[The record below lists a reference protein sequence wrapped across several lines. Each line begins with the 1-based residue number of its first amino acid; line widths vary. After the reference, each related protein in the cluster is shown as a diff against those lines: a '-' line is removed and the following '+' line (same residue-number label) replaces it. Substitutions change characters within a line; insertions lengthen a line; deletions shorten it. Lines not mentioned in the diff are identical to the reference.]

1 MTLKNAGLN
10 MNKNVWKSLERG
22 TLITTC
28 LREWTS
34 SKFHRSVGLAAFL
47 IPLTL
52 SLLCLGRPTQA
63 SENIGVRLKTS
74 TGTLYGTQLA
84 PTSNAPQ
91 PVVLIIA
98 GSGQVDRNGNST
110 GGESSNSLK
119 LLAEELANCGIAS
132 IRYDKRGV
140 GESAPAAPREADLRF
155 ETYVEDAALWIQQL
169 QANSHFSSVAVMGH
183 SEGSLIGMLAAKR
196 TRANAFVSIAGPAQT
211 ASAILRDQLRPKL
224 PDALWQKNERILAAL
239 EQGKLATSVP
249 PELDILYRA
258 SVQPYLISWFRYTPA
273 QEIKRLTVP
282 VLIVQGTTDIQVPIS
297 EAQALKMAKP
307 DAVLKIIEGMNHV
320 LKAVPPDA
328 KQQTASYSDP
338 TLPIAPK
345 LVEVI
350 NQFIHR
356 Q

>member
-1 MTLKNAGLN
+1 M
-10 MNKNVWKSLERG
+10 SLEF
-22 TLITTC
+22 
-28 LREWTS
+28 S
-34 SKFHRSVGLAAFL
+34 RSVGLAACL

-52 SLLCLGRPTQA
+52 SLLCLGSPQA
-63 SENIGVRLKTS
+63 SENIGVRLITS

-84 PTSNAPQ
+84 PTSNTPQ

-98 GSGQVDRNGNST
+98 GSGPVDRNGNSTT

-119 LLAEELANCGIAS
+119 LLAEELANYGIAS

-140 GESAPAAPREADLRF
+140 EESASAVTKEADLRF
-155 ETYVEDAALWIQQL
+155 DIYVEDAALWIQQL
-169 QANSHFSSVAVMGH
+169 QANSHFSSVAVIGH
-183 SEGSLIGMLAAKR
+183 SEGSLIGMLAAKK
-196 TRANAFVSIAGPAQT
+196 TRANAFVSIAGPART

-224 PDALWQKNERILAAL
+224 PAALWKKSERILAAL
-239 EQGKLATSVP
+239 KQGKLATSVP
-249 PELDILYRA
+249 PELNVLYRV

-282 VLIVQGTTDIQVPIS
+282 VLIVQGTTDIQVPVR

-307 DAVLKIIEGMNHV
+307 DAALKIIEGMNHV
-320 LKAVPPDA
+320 LKAVPPDS

-338 TLPIAPK
+338 TLPIVPE

-350 NQFIHR
+350 NQFIHSSGTR
-356 Q
+356 QESNQSLHRNGLN